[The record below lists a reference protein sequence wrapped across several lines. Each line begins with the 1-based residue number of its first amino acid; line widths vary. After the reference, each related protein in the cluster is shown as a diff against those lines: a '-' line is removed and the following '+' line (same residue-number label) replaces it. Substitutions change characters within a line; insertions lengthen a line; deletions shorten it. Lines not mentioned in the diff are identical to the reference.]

1 MTSQTNVFLYNQ
13 RQIVVVLDLSI
24 PRGDLRSYET
34 VYAKNLT
41 INRGVDN
48 LLEFSFINQNQKPV
62 NVTGKNITCRI
73 LNSTG
78 TEILLQK
85 SLVPVYAITGIMS
98 LTLTRADIEN
108 INAQYCYYSLEIDVN
123 EFDFPVFVDSQG
135 GARGKI
141 LIVDSVLPAFV
152 QSKEVT
158 IPSHQAPFASS
169 GNTNPQVAPPNAGQP
184 VTYYSSTINTI
195 ESPILSTQ
203 VFMEKFTGNIQWQ
216 GSILQDF
223 SFYYDIDST
232 VTYANNSTTAGFN
245 IAGYHPYVR
254 LMITNVGTYPA
265 VNVNGV
271 GVLQGDVMRILE
283 R

>member
-1 MTSQTNVFLYNQ
+1 MTAQTNVFLYNQ

>member
-78 TEILLQK
+78 TEILFQK

-141 LIVDSVLPAFV
+141 LIVDSVLPRRR
-152 QSKEVT
+152 T
-158 IPSHQAPFASS
+158 
-169 GNTNPQVAPPNAGQP
+169 
-184 VTYYSSTINTI
+184 
-195 ESPILSTQ
+195 
-203 VFMEKFTGNIQWQ
+203 WQ
-216 GSILQDF
+216 DT
-223 SFYYDIDST
+223 DC
-232 VTYANNSTTAGFN
+232 
-245 IAGYHPYVR
+245 
-254 LMITNVGTYPA
+254 
-265 VNVNGV
+265 
-271 GVLQGDVMRILE
+271 
-283 R
+283 

>member
-1 MTSQTNVFLYNQ
+1 VTAQTNVFLYNQ
-13 RQIVVVLDLSI
+13 RQLVVVLDLTI

-62 NVTGKNITCRI
+62 DISGKDITCRI
-73 LNSTG
+73 LNSNG
-78 TEILLQK
+78 TEILVQK
-85 SLVPVYAITGIMS
+85 TLVPIYAITGISS
-98 LTLTRADIEN
+98 LTLTKDDIEN
-108 INAQYCYYSLEIDVN
+108 INAQYCYYSLEIPVDA
-123 EFDFPVFVDSQG
+123 FDFPVFVDSLG

-141 LIVDSVLPAFV
+141 LIVNSVLPSFV

-158 IPSHQAPFASS
+158 IPSHQAPFASA
-169 GNTNPQVAPPNAGQP
+169 GNVNPQVAPPNAGQP
-184 VTYYSSTINTI
+184 VMYYSSSINTL
-195 ESPILSTQ
+195 ESPVLSTQ
-203 VFMEKFTGNIQWQ
+203 VFMDKFTGNIQWQ
-216 GSILQDF
+216 GSTLQDF

-232 VTYANNSTTAGFN
+232 YTYANNSTTAGFN

-254 LMITNVGTYPA
+254 LMITNVGTQPPI
-265 VNVNGV
+265 NVNGV
-271 GVLQGDVMRILE
+271 GVLQGDVTRILE

>member
-1 MTSQTNVFLYNQ
+1 MTAQTNVFLYNQ

-254 LMITNVGTYPA
+254 LMITNIGTYPA